1 MLLEEGKGMS
11 NQEMAMIKEVYLNSD
26 PSSGNRVIL
35 KEDAESKRYFMMFVG
50 DSEFAAIAKEKGLFE
65 SHRPLTHEL
74 YLRIMT
80 KLGVEF
86 MRIEIY
92 DMKENTFYA
101 NVVFKAGGEEHLVDS
116 RPSDAVALALNRKI
130 PILIN
135 PNLFRKELTEDQVKE
150 YEGIVKTVKF

>member
-1 MLLEEGKGMS
+1 MATEEMV
-11 NQEMAMIKEVYLNSD
+11 NIREVYLNSD
-26 PSSGNRVIL
+26 PASGNRVIL
-35 KEDAESKRYFMMFVG
+35 KEDAEAKRYFMMFVG
-50 DSEFAAIAKEKGLFE
+50 DSEFAAIAKEKGLFD

-74 YLRIMT
+74 YLHIMSR
-80 KLGVEF
+80 LGVEF
-86 MRIEIY
+86 TRIEIH

-101 NVVFKAGGEEHLVDS
+101 NVVFRSDGDEQLVDS

-135 PNLFRKELTEDQVKE
+135 PTLFRRELTQEEVKE